1 MRNLLILTLTS
12 FLLINCKGNE
22 NQPGLEGNE
31 DLSASVEDAVT
42 TMGAMI
48 DDQAGESYAKIT
60 PKNSF
65 ETLEEILF
73 PKAYAAGCIRPV
85 FKSCVDGIKNSQFSD
100 CSMFRGNVLASGEIN
115 LDYSQND
122 CSMDETDDDVA
133 RTYEYELVGPRGGQ
147 LNVTSQ
153 DQEDYRGQIVGGGAL
168 LTKTTTGHNL
178 EILGKNK
185 IFTRNGRV
193 LRNKSIRT
201 TAALEISGGLARGQ
215 RQVNNGQIEVIHN
228 LAEFVATY
236 TAQDLRWSSSCCH
249 PVSGSL
255 SVEYTGSLQGTAQ
268 VEFQSCGQATL
279 ERSNGDVQN
288 VQFTYCE

>member
-1 MRNLLILTLTS
+1 MRNLFLFALMS
-12 FLLINCKGNE
+12 LLIINCRGKE
-22 NQPGLEGNE
+22 NLGTPGADE
-31 DLSASVEDAVT
+31 DLSSSLEDAVT

-48 DDQAGESYAKIT
+48 DDQAGESYAKAT
-60 PKNSF
+60 PQNSL

-85 FKSCVDGIKNSQFSD
+85 FKACSSGIKNSQFSD
-100 CSMFRGNVLASGEIN
+100 CSMFRGQVLASGEIN

-122 CSMDETDDDVA
+122 CSMDQTGDDVA
-133 RTYEYELVGPRGGQ
+133 RTYQYELVGPRGGQ
-147 LNVTSQ
+147 LSVTSQ
-153 DQEDYRGQIVGGGAL
+153 DQEDYRGEIIGGGAL
-168 LTKTTTGHNL
+168 LTKTSSGHSL
-178 EILGKNK
+178 DILGKNK

-201 TAALEISGGLARGQ
+201 ISALEISGGLARGQ

-236 TAQDLRWSSSCCH
+236 SAQDLRWSSSCCH

-255 SVEYTGSLQGTAQ
+255 SVEYTGSLEGTAQ

-279 ERSNGDVQN
+279 ERSNGDIQN